1 MERKKF
7 FNRINEIL
15 TSGFLT
21 FIFFLL
27 IFSILRIG
35 YIFLLYDYSVNV
47 TNSEILSALWT
58 GLKLSCQTS
67 GIFTL
72 MILAAKI
79 TSKSLEKFLVF
90 TLLLTTTILFM
101 ASVPFYREFH
111 SNFNQILFNAVNDDL
126 YALLITFF
134 EQFNLIS
141 RMSGALILAIIFYK
155 IFLKISEVN
164 LKIPLIVSLLIT
176 YVFTTL
182 TIFGGGLN
190 WQNELNFE
198 NIGITKD
205 KLLNEAILDSF
216 QAIHRGYVLQNRII
230 SSTGLNFSAE
240 DIQNLAKNYSEIDS
254 DSQNLDDYLK
264 KFAKGNK
271 IEKPAQIFLIISESF
286 ANWTVLDKYSE
297 YHLSDGMREIIQSEE
312 SSYCSTFLPNG
323 GNTVSAVTGVVS
335 GLADANLYLTTI
347 SRSFEEKYSTAIA
360 PQIKNLGYET
370 NFFYAGSSTWEK
382 IEDFTK
388 AQGFDNFYGEGDI
401 KAGIHEEVNGNVW
414 GADDK
419 FLYEFVANKINENI
433 ASFNVI
439 LNTSNHAPYTVDLES
454 EKIDNEFAELDED
467 LVKKLRHQIYADR
480 ELKKFID
487 KMREKFP
494 KSLFI
499 IVGDH
504 ADRCNIEKN
513 PSDYERFCI
522 PFIIYG
528 NGINKD
534 TLDKKS
540 AGSQIDIMPTIIE
553 LIAPKNFEYYSIGKS
568 LTENKLGVNYAFFIT
583 REFMGNANK
592 YPLEPLQINTGEKI
606 NNAENLSEIETYIN
620 YVRGVS
626 YWRAKFGK
634 NLQKN

>member
-1 MERKKF
+1 MEKQKF
-7 FNRINEIL
+7 FYRINGTL

-35 YIFLLYDYSVNV
+35 YIIFLYDYSINV
-47 TNSEILSALWT
+47 TTSEILSALWT

-67 GIFTL
+67 GICTL
-72 MILAAKI
+72 IIIIAKI
-79 TSKSLEKFLVF
+79 ISRSLEKFLVF
-90 TLLLTTTILFM
+90 TIILTTTILFM
-101 ASVPFYREFH
+101 ASLPFYREFH
-111 SNFNQILFNAVNDDL
+111 SNFNQIIFNAINDDL

-141 RMSGALILAIIFYK
+141 RLFGAIILAAIFYK
-155 IFLKISEVN
+155 IFIKVNEIN
-164 LKIPLIVSLLIT
+164 LKIPLIISLFIT
-176 YVFTTL
+176 YIFTTL

-240 DIQNLAKNYSEIDS
+240 DIQNLAKNFSEIDS
-254 DSQNLDDYLK
+254 NSQNLDDYLK

-271 IEKPAQIFLIISESF
+271 IEKPTQIFLIISESF
-286 ANWTVLDKYSE
+286 ANWTVLEKYSK
-297 YHLSDGMREIIQSEE
+297 YHLSDGMREIIQSED
-312 SSYCSTFLPNG
+312 SCYCPTFLPNG
-323 GNTVSAVTGVVS
+323 GSTVSAVTGVVS

-360 PQIKNLGYET
+360 PQMKNLGYET
-370 NFFYAGSSTWEK
+370 NFYYAGSSTWEK
-382 IEDFTK
+382 IEEFTI
-388 AQGFDNFYGEGDI
+388 AQGFDNFYSEGDI
-401 KAGIHEEVNGNVW
+401 KSGINEKISGNVW
-414 GADDK
+414 GVDDK
-419 FLYEFVANKINENI
+419 YLYEFVEKNFDEKT

-454 EKIDNEFAELDED
+454 EKIDNEFAEFDEE
-467 LVKKLRHQIYADR
+467 LVKKLRHQIYADK

-499 IVGDH
+499 IIGDH
-504 ADRCNIEKN
+504 ADRCNIDKN
-513 PSDYERFCI
+513 PNDYERFCI

-528 NGINKD
+528 NGINKEFFD
-534 TLDKKS
+534 ENS

-553 LIAPKNFEYYSIGKS
+553 LIAPKNFEYYSIGRS
-568 LTENKLGVNYAFFIT
+568 LSENKIGVNYALFIT
-583 REFMGNANK
+583 RHSIGDANK
-592 YPLEPLQINTGEKI
+592 FPLEAKLIESDEQS
-606 NNAENLSEIETYIN
+606 AENLTEIEKYIN
-620 YVRGVS
+620 YVRGIS